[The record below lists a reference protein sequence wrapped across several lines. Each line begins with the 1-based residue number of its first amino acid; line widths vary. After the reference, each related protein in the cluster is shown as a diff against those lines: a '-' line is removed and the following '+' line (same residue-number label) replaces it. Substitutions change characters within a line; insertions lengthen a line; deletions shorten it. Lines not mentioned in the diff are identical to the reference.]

1 VITDSVVRDRT
12 ERSIRQ
18 LYQLLGAGSPVIL
31 WMPCPRSAFVTV
43 LSLLIAKS
51 VTKSSMITE
60 KYQWPGPR
68 PGWRFELQWHI
79 RLAHSC
85 QVHPDLSDNRTIGLI
100 DQETNSF
107 ASASPD
113 RLDSVN
119 MDDSGE
125 SMEISIAR
133 DLIKKAAR
141 AHSYQ
146 RDVNLMFI
154 EVVEHAI
161 SGWLSTRAP
170 TPVSTLPGARFRL
183 TVSLPPPM
191 RADLIDGCGALWTLD
206 PVCVVCEPFQSIQA
220 EPWSQLERFGGPS
233 AVYASGEEVYHWQG
247 VRVPKLVV
255 RKPEQIT
262 VEMIDTEPNTEV
274 RRIMLERY
282 GWARYVVDSG
292 GEIIDRSTFGTLYR
306 KAVDGRSTLAVVR
319 VRNSTPEPDGSHR
332 YYQLLVPP
340 HIRTARQA
348 VAWTFGLREEDYTPL
363 VET

>member
-1 VITDSVVRDRT
+1 MTTDSVVRDRT

-18 LYQLLGAGSPVIL
+18 LYQLLGADSPVIL

-51 VTKSSMITE
+51 ITKSSMITE

-68 PGWRFELQWHI
+68 PAWRFELQWHI

-85 QVHPDLSDNRTIGLI
+85 QVHPDLSDNRTLSLI

-113 RLDSVN
+113 QLDSIN
-119 MDDSGE
+119 MDDSGVP
-125 SMEISIAR
+125 METSIAR
-133 DLIKKAAR
+133 DLINKAAR
-141 AHSYQ
+141 THSYQ
-146 RDVNLMFI
+146 RDMNPMFRP
-154 EVVEHAI
+154 VVERAI
-161 SGWLSTRAP
+161 ASWLSARA
-170 TPVSTLPGARFRL
+170 TIAVSTLPGARFRL

-191 RADLIDGCGALWTLD
+191 RAELIDGCSALWTLD
-206 PVCVVCEPFQSIQA
+206 SVCVVCARFRSIQT
-220 EPWSQLERFGGPS
+220 EPWSQADGVGGPN

-247 VRVPKLVV
+247 VRVPRLVV
-255 RKPEQIT
+255 REPEQIT
-262 VEMIDTEPNTEV
+262 VEMIDTEPNAEV

-282 GWARYVVDSG
+282 GWARYVVDGG
-292 GEIIDRSTFGTLYR
+292 GEIVDRSAYGTLYR
-306 KAVDGRSTLAVVR
+306 KVVDERSTLTVVR

-348 VAWTFGLREEDYTPL
+348 VAWTFGLRENDYAPI